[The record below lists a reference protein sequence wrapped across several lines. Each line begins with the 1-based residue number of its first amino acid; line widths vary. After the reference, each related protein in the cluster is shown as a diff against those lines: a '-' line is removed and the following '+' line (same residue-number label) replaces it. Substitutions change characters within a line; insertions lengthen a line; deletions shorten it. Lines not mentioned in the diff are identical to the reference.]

1 MTEKDKIYY
10 NVWCCAHRRRYD
22 AKVKKDWELY
32 EREHDTVLMCL
43 RIAQWYKFDTDQPHY
58 LKHG

>member
-1 MTEKDKIYY
+1 MEKDKIYF

-22 AKVKKDWELY
+22 AKMKQDWELY

-43 RIAQWYKFDTDQPHY
+43 RIAEWYKFDTDQPHY
-58 LKHG
+58 LKN